1 MGDMIRLTAADGH
14 EFDAWLARPAG
25 TPRGGLVL
33 VQEIF
38 GMTGQMQRCADRYA
52 ERGYLTVLPA
62 LFDRVERGLTVA
74 YDDFATG
81 GAAAQAVTEEQA
93 MADCEAS
100 RLAVREAGRT
110 AIMGYCWGGTVA
122 YQAAS
127 LLDFDCA
134 VSYYGGGIGG
144 LLGRLQPKIPVQYHF
159 GALDSF
165 IPEEVIDRIRQ
176 ADPGGE
182 FYVYESAGHGFNC
195 DDRESYDEVA
205 SKQSEEIAQAFLEKH
220 LDDAALAVL
229 AQARWATQVS
239 FGRD

>member
-1 MGDMIRLTAADGH
+1 MIRLAAADGH
-14 EFDAWLARPAG
+14 EFDAYLARPADD
-25 TPRGGLVL
+25 PVGGLVL
-33 VQEIF
+33 IQEIF

-52 ERGYLTVLPA
+52 ERGYLAVLPA
-62 LFDRVERGLTVA
+62 MFDRVERGLTVG

-81 GAAAQAVTEEQA
+81 GAAAQSVTEAQA

-100 RLAVREAGRT
+100 RLAVREAGGT

-144 LLGRLQPKIPVQYHF
+144 LVERLQPKIPVQYHF
-159 GALDSF
+159 GAEDSF
-165 IPEEVIDRIRQ
+165 IPESVIDQIRE
-176 ADPGGE
+176 ADPDGE

-195 DDRESYDEVA
+195 DDRDSYDEVA
-205 SKQSEEIAQAFLEKH
+205 SKQSEELAQAFLERY
-220 LDDAALAVL
+220 LAA
-229 AQARWATQVS
+229 
-239 FGRD
+239 GG